1 LLIFYLSKE
10 DEVMMG
16 ANPGQASHRNKLGS
30 LRNTKL
36 ENILRTLTMLE
47 KALDRLGRQNYH
59 DRKQYPPLILEI
71 EECLNT
77 LRCWIQEYKS
87 YADLASFSIQLGI
100 AIEKLGN
107 LIAQL
112 VKECK
117 PSSGKRELKK
127 SIKYRSKSLFA
138 NQLMAC

>member
-1 LLIFYLSKE
+1 MI
-10 DEVMMG
+10 G
-16 ANPGQASHRNKLGS
+16 ANPGQASDRNKLGG
-30 LRNTKL
+30 LKNKKL

-47 KALDRLGRQNYH
+47 KALDRLCRQNYH
-59 DRKQYPPLILEI
+59 NRKQYPPLILEI
-71 EECLNT
+71 EEWLNT

-107 LIAQL
+107 LITQL

-117 PSSGKRELKK
+117 PSSGKRETKK
-127 SIKYRSKSLFA
+127 SIKYKSKSLFA

>member
-1 LLIFYLSKE
+1 
-10 DEVMMG
+10 MMG
-16 ANPGQASHRNKLGS
+16 ANPGQASDQNKLGG
-30 LRNTKL
+30 LKNKKL

-59 DRKQYPPLILEI
+59 NRKQYPQLILEI
-71 EECLNT
+71 EEWLNT
-77 LRCWIQEYKS
+77 LRCWIQDYKS

-112 VKECK
+112 IKECK
-117 PSSGKRELKK
+117 PSSGKREIKK
-127 SIKYRSKSLFA
+127 SIKLMRKLLFV
-138 NQLMAC
+138 NQLMTC